1 MAKTYDVII
10 IGGGPAGLS
19 AGIYAKRFGI
29 EPLVIAKESGGLMA
43 TAPLLENW
51 PGEKSITGAKLAQK
65 MEKQARKLKV
75 KVVADAVEKVTT
87 GADGKKFEVQAVE
100 KAYSGRTLIL
110 ATGTK
115 HKRLGAPGEA
125 EFEGKGVSYCATC
138 DGPLFANRT
147 VAVIGGG
154 DSAVKTALLLAGIAS
169 KVFLIYRGGALKC
182 DAFNKD
188 SVCSHEKVKVIYDTN
203 ITKILGDKLV
213 NKIELDK
220 PYESSAQL
228 AVDGIFI
235 SVGHTPQSELAA
247 ALGATLN
254 DKAEV
259 IVDKV
264 GKTAVPGLFAAGDVT
279 DFGFKQA
286 VTAASQGA
294 TAAREAY
301 DYVLRLSAAKK

>member
-1 MAKTYDVII
+1 LAKTYDVII

-29 EPLVIAKESGGLMA
+29 EPLVIVRESGGLMA

-65 MEKQARKLKV
+65 MEKQAKKLKV
-75 KVVADAVEKVTT
+75 KIVVDSVEKATAT
-87 GADGKKFEVQAVE
+87 PDGKKFEVQAIE
-100 KAYSGRTLIL
+100 KAYSSRALIL

-115 HKRLGAPGEA
+115 HKHLGVPGEK
-125 EFEGKGVSYCATC
+125 EFEGRGVSYCATC

-154 DSAVKTALLLAGIAS
+154 DSAVKTALLLAGFAS
-169 KVFLIYRGGALKC
+169 KVYLIYRGGALKC

-188 SVCSHEKVKVIYDTN
+188 SVCGHDKIKVIYETN
-203 ITKILGDKLV
+203 VTKIIGDKMV
-213 NKIELDK
+213 SAVELDK
-220 PYESSAQL
+220 PFESSGSL
-228 AVDGIFI
+228 AVQGVFI
-235 SVGHTPQSELAA
+235 SVGHTPQSELAIG
-247 ALGATLN
+247 LGATVN
-254 DKAEV
+254 DKGEV
-259 IVDKV
+259 LIDKA

-294 TAAREAY
+294 TAAKEAY
-301 DYVLRLSAAKK
+301 EYVTRLSTAKK

>member
-1 MAKTYDVII
+1 
-10 IGGGPAGLS
+10 
-19 AGIYAKRFGI
+19 
-29 EPLVIAKESGGLMA
+29 MA

-65 MEKQARKLKV
+65 MEKQAKKLKV
-75 KVVADAVEKVTT
+75 KIVVDSVEKVSS
-87 GADGKKFEVQAVE
+87 DGKKFEVQAIE
-100 KAYSGRTLIL
+100 KTYSSRALIL

-115 HKRLGAPGEA
+115 HKHLGVPGEA

-138 DGPLFANRT
+138 DGPLFANRA

-154 DSAVKTALLLAGIAS
+154 DSAVKTALLLAGFAS
-169 KVFLIYRGGALKC
+169 KVYLIYRGGALKC

-188 SVCSHEKVKVIYDTN
+188 SVSANPKITVIYETN
-203 ITKILGDKLV
+203 VTKIIGDKMV
-213 NKIELDK
+213 SAVELDK
-220 PYESSAQL
+220 PFEGSGSL
-228 AVDGIFI
+228 AVQGVFI
-235 SVGHTPQSELAA
+235 SVGHAPRSELAVG
-247 ALGATLN
+247 LGATVN

-259 IVDKV
+259 LIDRA

-294 TAAREAY
+294 TAAHEAY
-301 DYVLRLSAAKK
+301 NYVSRLNAGKK

>member
-19 AGIYAKRFGI
+19 AAIYAKRFGV
-29 EPLVIAKESGGLMA
+29 EPLVIVKESGGLMA

-51 PGEKSITGAKLAQK
+51 PGEKSITGQKLGQK

-75 KVVADAVEKVTT
+75 KFVFDSVEKVH
-87 GADGKKFEVQAVE
+87 GVDNGSKFAVSTIE
-100 KAYSGRTLIL
+100 RQYSAKSIIL

-115 HKRLGAPGEA
+115 HKHLGAPGES
-125 EFEGKGVSYCATC
+125 EFEGRGVSYCATC

-169 KVFLIYRGGALKC
+169 KVYLIYRGGALKC

-188 SVCSHEKVKVIYDTN
+188 SVCSHDKVKVIYETN
-203 ITKILGDKLV
+203 VTKILGEKMV
-213 NKIELDK
+213 NRLELDR
-220 PYESSAQL
+220 PYEGSNEL
-228 AVDGIFI
+228 KVDGVFV
-235 SVGHTPQSELAA
+235 SVGHTPQSELAVG
-247 ALGATLN
+247 LGATVN
-254 DKAEV
+254 DKAEI
-259 IVDKV
+259 IVDKF

-294 TAAREAY
+294 TAAHEAY
-301 DYVLRLSAAKK
+301 NYVSRLNAEKK

>member
-100 KAYSGRTLIL
+100 KTYSGRTLIL

-220 PYESSAQL
+220 PYEGSAQL

>member
-1 MAKTYDVII
+1 LAKTYDVII

-19 AGIYAKRFGI
+19 AAIYARRFGI
-29 EPLVIAKESGGLMA
+29 EPLVIVRESGGLMA

-65 MEKQARKLKV
+65 MEKQAKKLKV
-75 KVVADAVEKVTT
+75 KIVVDSVEKVSS
-87 GADGKKFEVQAVE
+87 DGKKFEVQAIE
-100 KAYSGRTLIL
+100 KTYSSRALIL

-115 HKRLGAPGEA
+115 HKHLGVPGEA

-138 DGPLFANRT
+138 DGPLFANRA

-154 DSAVKTALLLAGIAS
+154 DSAVKTALLLAGFAS
-169 KVFLIYRGGALKC
+169 KVYLIYRGGALKC

-188 SVCSHEKVKVIYDTN
+188 SVSANPKITVIYETN
-203 ITKILGDKLV
+203 VTKIIGDKMV
-213 NKIELDK
+213 SAVELDK
-220 PYESSAQL
+220 PFEGSGSL
-228 AVDGIFI
+228 AVQGVFI
-235 SVGHTPQSELAA
+235 SVGHAPRSELAVG
-247 ALGATLN
+247 LGATVN

-259 IVDKV
+259 LIDKA

-294 TAAREAY
+294 TAAHEAY
-301 DYVLRLSAAKK
+301 NYVSRLNAGKK

>member
-1 MAKTYDVII
+1 LAKTYDVII